1 MVDWYILYQV
11 LGDFLTGLLPVL
23 GKIIVAIIVFIVG
36 WYVSVGVGKLI
47 AEILKR
53 VKFNRL
59 FEDGGWKKALDKADV
74 KVDPSE
80 FIGSIFKWSLVL
92 VFLLAVVEII
102 GLTQFGEFLKGQV
115 LPFVPDVITAVL
127 IFVAAI
133 IIADILEKVIKAAVE
148 GMGAG
153 YAKMAGLIVK
163 WAIWIFAIFA
173 ILIQLRV
180 ASALIQT
187 LFTGLV
193 AVIVISAGLAFGLGG
208 KDAAREVMEDLRDKF
223 RR

>member
-1 MVDWYILYQV
+1 M
-11 LGDFLTGLLPVL
+11 FGLLPVL
-23 GKIIVAIIVFIVG
+23 GKVIVAIIVFIVG

-115 LPFVPDVITAVL
+115 LPFVPDVITAAL

-133 IIADILEKVIKAAVE
+133 IIADILEKVVRAAVE
-148 GMGAG
+148 GMGSG

-180 ASALIQT
+180 ASTLIQT

-193 AVIVISAGLAFGLGG
+193 AVIVIATGLAFGLGG
-208 KDAAREVMEDLRDKF
+208 KDAAREIVEDLRDKF

>member
-1 MVDWYILYQV
+1 MVDWYILYKV
-11 LGDFLTGLLPVL
+11 LGDFLAGLLPVL
-23 GKIIVAIIVFIVG
+23 GKVIVAIIVFIVG

-59 FEDGGWKKALDKADV
+59 FDDGAWKKALDKADV

-133 IIADILEKVIKAAVE
+133 IIADILEKVMRAAVE
-148 GMGAG
+148 GMGSG
-153 YAKMAGLIVK
+153 YAKMAGIIVK

-173 ILIQLRV
+173 ILMQLGV

-208 KDAAREVMEDLRDKF
+208 KDAAREIVEDLRDKF

>member
-11 LGDFLTGLLPVL
+11 LGDFLAGLLPVL
-23 GKIIVAIIVFIVG
+23 VKLIVAIIVFIVG

-102 GLTQFGEFLKGQV
+102 GLTQFGDFLKGQV
-115 LPFVPDVITAVL
+115 LPYVPDVITAVL

-133 IIADILEKVIKAAVE
+133 IIADMLEKVVRAAVE
-148 GMGAG
+148 GMGSG

-180 ASALIQT
+180 ATALIQT

-193 AVIVISAGLAFGLGG
+193 AVIVIAAGLAFGLGG

>member
-11 LGDFLTGLLPVL
+11 LGDFLSGLLPVL
-23 GKIIVAIIVFIVG
+23 GKVIVAIIVFIVG
-36 WYVSVGVGKLI
+36 WYISVGVGKLI

-115 LPFVPDVITAVL
+115 LPFVPDVITAAL

-133 IIADILEKVIKAAVE
+133 IIADILEKVVRAAVE

-153 YAKMAGLIVK
+153 YAKIAGLIVK

-193 AVIVISAGLAFGLGG
+193 AVIVIAAGLAFGLGG
-208 KDAAREVMEDLRDKF
+208 KDAAREIVEDLRDKF

>member
-11 LGDFLTGLLPVL
+11 LGDFLAGLLPVL
-23 GKIIVAIIVFIVG
+23 GKVIVAIIVFIVG

-102 GLTQFGEFLKGQV
+102 GLNQFGEFLKGQV

-133 IIADILEKVIKAAVE
+133 IIADILEKVVRAAVE
-148 GMGAG
+148 GMGSG

-193 AVIVISAGLAFGLGG
+193 AVIVIATGLAFGLGG
-208 KDAAREVMEDLRDKF
+208 KDAAKEVMEDLRDKF